1 MLEALPLDEVRD
13 LEAQIEIS
21 FWGPAL
27 GNPALRNL
35 QHSEFD
41 RLSKRLRAHLDEA
54 AELGEIGE
62 NVDLDLVTHQL
73 VALIDGVSAERV
85 LYPDRV
91 PPQRQADLL
100 DQLLRSF
107 RAGQAPA
114 AAVQTGSCPSS
125 SG

>member
-1 MLEALPLDEVRD
+1 M
-13 LEAQIEIS
+13 
-21 FWGPAL
+21 
-27 GNPALRNL
+27 
-35 QHSEFD
+35 
-41 RLSKRLRAHLDEA
+41 
-54 AELGEIGE
+54 
-62 NVDLDLVTHQL
+62 DLVTHQL
-73 VALIDGVSAERV
+73 VTLIDGVSAESV

-107 RAGQAPA
+107 RAGHLPA